1 MAETPLFKIIPNEQS
16 PKVNGK
22 VYPEKD
28 KELILSL
35 LIYTKNLPDCVGLAA
50 NQVAYKGK
58 RIRKR
63 FFLMTDGKEWYP
75 ILNPKVKKLHGSP
88 VRRIEGCKTWPDKAI
103 SALRYLKVTLSY
115 QDHKGTKHTHLF
127 VGYGAQIV
135 QHEMGH
141 LDGIEEI
148 FTNKMIKDITG
159 RNDKCPCGS
168 NRKYKHCC
176 INK

>member
-1 MAETPLFKIIPNEQS
+1 MNKEPLFKIILNEQS
-16 PKVNGK
+16 PKV
-22 VYPEKD
+22 YDRADPEKD
-28 KELILSL
+28 KELILSFL
-35 LIYTKNLPDCVGLAA
+35 MYTKNLPDCVGLAA
-50 NQVAYKGK
+50 NQLKYKGR
-58 RIRKR
+58 RISKR

-75 ILNPKVKKLHGSP
+75 ILNPKVKKYHGSP

-115 QDHKGTKHTHLF
+115 QDHKGTRHTHLF

-135 QHEMGH
+135 QHEMDH
-141 LDGIEEI
+141 LNGIEEK

-168 NRKYKHCC
+168 GLKFKHCC